1 MPKQSKPNN
10 RLRKEIN
17 FVELFII
24 GLSGAVATAVFF
36 SQVEMTAFAGPGSL
50 IAWIIGILLYFT
62 IGLTYIELSQTYP
75 EAGGPSRYSIYSHGI
90 VTNLINA
97 TSDLIWYLFIP
108 PIEAYATIEG
118 LDFFFPQLLNKEDF
132 PTLLGALV
140 GVIILIAYIPF
151 NYYGIKVFA
160 RVTAGFGSIK
170 MIFYALPALAL
181 VVLFAKPSNFTAYHG
196 ILPFGI
202 AGVFAAMPFAMFA
215 FGGARVVPDFAEE
228 TKNKRDIIYAL
239 LFTILGQATIY
250 ILYNIALLTTINWS
264 AFGIKPGDWSGL
276 SNVVGNPFVILTSSY
291 DLKIFLI
298 IILIGAIAGPF
309 LTGYIYMGSGS
320 RVLLAMGR
328 SKFMSSAM
336 KQLHE
341 KYAIPYWGLI
351 VFAVVGALITFL
363 FAPIPSIYG
372 LISDSVVAGYLGFAT
387 NPVAL
392 VVLRRQGVTKYKIPF
407 GNVISAIAFIG
418 ASLIVFWSGWP
429 SVPYSVVLLAIAS
442 AVFAVLGKATADFK
456 ESIWY
461 VTYIG
466 FLTLMTYIGSDGALS
481 IIPFLPA
488 TIITAVVSLAVF
500 YPAGILSGL
509 RKENYLEHEMEKE
522 EEPRKE

>member
-1 MPKQSKPNN
+1 MSGNPKRGKH
-10 RLRKEIN
+10 LRKEIS
-17 FVELFII
+17 FIELFII

-36 SQVEMTAFAGPGSL
+36 SQVEMTAYAGPGSL

-75 EAGGPSRYSIYSHGI
+75 EAGGPSRYSIYSHGV

-118 LDFFFPQLLNKEDF
+118 LDFIFPQLLNKQDF
-132 PTLLGALV
+132 PTLLGAIV

-151 NYYGIKVFA
+151 NYYGIKIFA
-160 RVTAGFGSIK
+160 RITAGFGSVK

-181 VVLFAKPSNFTAYHG
+181 IFLFARPGNFTVYHG
-196 ILPFGI
+196 VLPFGI
-202 AGVFAAMPFAMFA
+202 AGIFAAMPFAMFA

-228 TKNKRDIIYAL
+228 TKNKRNIIYAL
-239 LFTILGQATIY
+239 LLTIIGQATIY
-250 ILYNIALLTTINWS
+250 ILYDVALITTVDWS
-264 AFGIKPGDWSGL
+264 AFGIKVGDWAGM
-276 SNVVGNPFVILTSSY
+276 SNIVGNPFIILASSY

-298 IILIGAIAGPF
+298 IILIAAIAGPF

-328 SKFMSSAM
+328 SKFMSSAV

-351 VFAVVGALITFL
+351 IFAVVGALITFL

-387 NPVAL
+387 NPIAL
-392 VVLRRQGVTKYKIPF
+392 VVLRRQGVTKYRIPL
-407 GNVISAIAFIG
+407 GNVVSAIAFIG

-429 SVPYSVVLLAIAS
+429 AVPYSVILLAIAS
-442 AVFAVLGKATADFK
+442 SVFAAIGKSTRDFP
-456 ESIWY
+456 ESLWY
-461 VTYIG
+461 IAYIA
-466 FLTLMTYIGSDGALS
+466 FLTFMTYIGSDGALN
-481 IIPFLPA
+481 IIPFIDA
-488 TIITAVVSLAVF
+488 TAITALVSIIVF
-500 YPAGILSGL
+500 YPWGIMSGL
-509 RKENYLEHEMEKE
+509 KKENYVEHGSELKE
-522 EEPRKE
+522 